1 MCVVWFIDHYLWVW
15 AKSPVALQMGQMKDL
30 STGQV
35 TRPEEFF
42 NKWLLYWDSASPLEK
57 QNLQTSTSCIFKIK

>member
-1 MCVVWFIDHYLWVW
+1 MDSTYDRIGVIITFIVEVLVQIYENYLWVW
-15 AKSPVALQMGQMKDL
+15 AKSPVALQIGQTKDL

-42 NKWLLYWDSASPLEK
+42 NWWLLY
-57 QNLQTSTSCIFKIK
+57 